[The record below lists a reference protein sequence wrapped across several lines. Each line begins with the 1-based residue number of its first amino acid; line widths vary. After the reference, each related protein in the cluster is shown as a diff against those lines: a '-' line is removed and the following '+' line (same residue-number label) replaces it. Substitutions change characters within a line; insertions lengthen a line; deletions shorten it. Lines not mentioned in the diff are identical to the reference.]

1 MKNHYLDQR
10 IRIKKPNLSLTE
22 KKISD
27 YFVHSESLL
36 TQMTLESLA
45 NEIGVS
51 QSSVYQ
57 FVKKIGYSGFQEF
70 KIDIA
75 RNSNYQPTFQNVNS
89 VNGAD
94 DISPDDDSITIAKKV
109 LQANIYSLSNAT
121 QFLTKELLDNV
132 LALMY
137 SAKTLHFFGQGGS
150 SIVAFDSF
158 HKFIRTNYR
167 CNYIFDYHMQLSF
180 VTKLTSEDCVFIFS
194 HSGKTKESI
203 NLARQVKKTNAKMI
217 TLTGNSGSELAGLSD
232 EAIIVVTEEGLFRA
246 ESLASRISYLTV
258 MDILYTNTMYHNFD
272 QNADSLKK
280 IRDSISTTKTDP
292 HYLS

>member
-1 MKNHYLDQR
+1 
-10 IRIKKPNLSLTE
+10 
-22 KKISD
+22 
-27 YFVHSESLL
+27 
-36 TQMTLESLA
+36 
-45 NEIGVS
+45 
-51 QSSVYQ
+51 
-57 FVKKIGYSGFQEF
+57 
-70 KIDIA
+70 
-75 RNSNYQPTFQNVNS
+75 
-89 VNGAD
+89 
-94 DISPDDDSITIAKKV
+94 
-109 LQANIYSLSNAT
+109 
-121 QFLTKELLDNV
+121 
-132 LALMY
+132 
-137 SAKTLHFFGQGGS
+137 
-150 SIVAFDSF
+150 
-158 HKFIRTNYR
+158 
-167 CNYIFDYHMQLSF
+167 QLSF

-280 IRDSISTTKTDP
+280 IRDNISTTKTDP